1 MVPDIINSSKVTQ
14 EKISKIDKKQVVV
27 LSPQQWQKIIAE
39 YQKKFPQET
48 VFEVGG
54 HTLVNINR
62 KGQTKY
68 VSCQE
73 FPKLFFLVD
82 LFKDLLSFESV
93 LNKLSEAMG
102 LKNPQSDDENNV
114 FKVLPSETAEK
125 ELGDRYNS
133 LIDAIDKSFPDADDQ
148 LNIKNFLFSSNDGKK
163 LNRGDWMES
172 VLYKAGGLVAASSA
186 GRAGILEVLEKTGI
200 DPNSLHFVSNQQE
213 QNTLIIENNSTRKTG
228 GINRIYYGAP
238 GTGKSYTVEKSSR
251 PETRTTTVFHSD
263 FQNSD
268 FVGALKPVMSD
279 GSVTY
284 KFSPGPF
291 AIALKEAWLDPENMH
306 YLVIEELN
314 RAPAASVF
322 GELFQLLDRDNN
334 GNSQYEID
342 FPSEEFA
349 SWWRDETGEEGKMRL
364 PSNLSILATMNSAD
378 QGVYPLDTAFRRRWE
393 HEYIPLD
400 YKKAPEG
407 QIGLRLKDDETPR
420 TVEWSVFLKRLNQ
433 YFVEKI
439 NDLPEDRLIGP
450 YFLSGYD
457 LDNAKNSIPEK
468 LLIYIWDDLLRH
480 TGRQE
485 IFVSSI
491 KTYGDLVRRN
501 ENGKVIFSEA
511 FLARFDD
518 GNGVVS

>member
-1 MVPDIINSSKVTQ
+1 MNIFDNIESAK
-14 EKISKIDKKQVVV
+14 SKIELKKPEAGVSITFSNTGTRGKNWFTLTFSQLRTTLKDIRDNIDVFRDNG
-27 LSPQQWQKIIAE
+27 AE
-39 YQKKFPQET
+39 TYKEKT
-48 VFEVGG
+48 W
-54 HTLVNINR
+54 R
-62 KGQTKY
+62 
-68 VSCQE
+68 
-73 FPKLFFLVD
+73 
-82 LFKDLLSFESV
+82 DLLP
-93 LNKLSEAMG
+93 KYAT
-102 LKNPQSDDENNV
+102 DDTIRTMSTV
-114 FKVLPSETAEK
+114 QTFPLFT
-125 ELGDRYNS
+125 LLS
-133 LIDAIDKSFPDADDQ
+133 LIIYYANRNDKDITYVDKHISLDEAALLNAENCLKAYIDSHV
-148 LNIKNFLFSSNDGKK
+148 
-163 LNRGDWMES
+163 RES
-172 VLYKAGGLVAASSA
+172 RLRSDVATS
-186 GRAGILEVLEKTGI
+186 KTGI
-200 DPNSLHFVSNQQE
+200 L
-213 QNTLIIENNSTRKTG
+213 RKTG

-238 GTGKSYTVEKSSR
+238 GTGKSYTVEKSSS

-349 SWWRDETGEEGKMRL
+349 SWWEKETGEEGKMKL

-393 HEYIPLD
+393 HKYIPLD

-420 TVEWSVFLKRLNQ
+420 PVEWSVFLKRLNQ
-433 YFVEKI
+433 YLVEKI